1 MTPIAKLIQQN
12 GQPLFGYFPQGVREL
27 NYLDYD
33 LRTAMDKKR
42 TTLAKKWRF
51 NQFQFISFIAPDF
64 ILGLAIVDLKL
75 VSNAFLY
82 WYDTQTGQFNE
93 YSFLQPLAHQTGI
106 APFPNQ
112 GKSYFHQG
120 KNRIEIQA
128 STTPGVRLVS
138 VDLGDQLQ
146 IRASIDE
153 SSHYQ
158 PLSVCARAGYSGWVF
173 TQKSAA
179 RRCDGFIRI
188 NTKNYDLQQS
198 GALAAVDWT
207 GGFMRRETFW
217 NWGSLS
223 CTLKD
228 GRRLGFNLAAGVN
241 ETGFSENMLWLDERP
256 IKIDMVDFRFDRYQK
271 HLGWQL
277 TSNDGIVDLH
287 FTPKG
292 KRQDKTNAFFI
303 ASNFTQYFGQY
314 QGEIRLPNE
323 TIILDGQW
331 GLTEDHYAKW

>member
-1 MTPIAKLIQQN
+1 MTPIAKLIQSN
-12 GQPLFGYFPQGVREL
+12 GQPLFGQFPQGVQEL
-27 NYLDYD
+27 NYRDYD
-33 LRTAMDKKR
+33 LRTAMDEKR
-42 TTLAKKWRF
+42 SDWAKKWRF
-51 NQFQFISFIAPDF
+51 NQFQFISFSAPDF
-64 ILGLAIVDLKL
+64 IVGLAIVDLKL

-82 WYDTQTGQFNE
+82 WYDTQSGQFDE
-93 YSFLQPLAHQTGI
+93 YSFLQPLARHTAI

-112 GKSYFHQG
+112 GASHFQKG

-128 STTPGVRLVS
+128 STTTGVRLVR
-138 VDLGDQLQ
+138 VDLADKLQ

-153 SSHYQ
+153 NSHYH
-158 PLSVCARAGYSGWVF
+158 PLSVCTRAGYSGWVF

-179 RRCDGFIRI
+179 RSCEGQIRI
-188 NTKNYDLQQS
+188 GNNNYDLKQS

-223 CTLKD
+223 CTLND

-241 ETGFSENMLWLDERP
+241 ETGFSENCLWLDDRP
-256 IKIDMVDFRFDRYQK
+256 IKIDMMDFRFDRYQK

-277 TSNDGIVDLH
+277 KSNDGIVDLH

-292 KRQDKTNAFFI
+292 QRQDKTNAFII

-314 QGEIRLPNE
+314 RGEIRLADE
-323 TIILDGQW
+323 TLILDGQW